1 MRKIIG
7 FMLVAMAAIVL
18 ANCEAPGVA
27 TPTRTP
33 PQVTAPAAD
42 ASSGTAA
49 QTGGVASLSPPSWI
63 HGRWGVN
70 NDRGEVSDR
79 DGWTFTADDVLN
91 EGDWVN
97 GSMRAHSETSGA
109 TLTENVIEEVWGFPM
124 PTSSRWSI
132 LIRATYTITLAREGM
147 SSLTYRWERYGHH
160 HLNYYLSR
168 GERNR
173 IDSERLTRRTN

>member
-7 FMLVAMAAIVL
+7 FMLIVAMAAIVL

-27 TPTRTP
+27 TPKRTP
-33 PQVTAPAAD
+33 PPVTAPAV

-49 QTGGVASLSPPSWI
+49 QTGRVASPISPPSWI

-70 NDRGEVSDR
+70 DDGEVSDR
-79 DGWTFTADDVLN
+79 DGWTFTADDVLH

-97 GSMRAHSETSGA
+97 GSMRTHSENAGT
-109 TLTENVIEEVWGFPM
+109 TLTQEVIEEAWGWPA
-124 PTSSRWSI
+124 PTSSHWSI

-147 SSLTYRWERYGHH
+147 PSLTYRWKKYGDH
-160 HLNYYLSR
+160 HLNYSLSTER
-168 GERNR
+168 TWGEIHNQ
-173 IDSERLTRRTN
+173 RLTRR